1 MNIIKDKEIKF
12 VIDGKEL
19 GGFVVYPKTD
29 CPHLLPSQI
38 NSLNL
43 LLEDKKDIILSNSCS
58 ECQDQS
64 ENWLCLECHL
74 ISCSREVKGHMAKH
88 NTETSHSI
96 ALSFFDGSFW
106 CYNCDSYIITAQ
118 LEALQRKFSAIKFP
132 EVPKVKKVEEKKE
145 EDKVEEKKVEEKK
158 VEEKKVDEPLEKKE
172 VEVKKEEVKNEEK
185 LDEAFDKLNIT
196 ESKFSYQDLIEG
208 IKTKKYNKIAFLT
221 GAGISVSAGIP
232 DFRSPGTGLYSKL
245 QNYNLPYPE
254 AIFELGYFRKNP
266 KAFYTLSNGFLTAE
280 VKPTTSH
287 FLQKM
292 ISDMGVLVQSFTQ
305 NIDSLELEAGLP
317 EGKLCQAHGHMRSC
331 HCINCHKE
339 MDINKMMESIKT
351 ETIYKCECNGLVK
364 PDIVFFGE
372 KLPIDF
378 FQKSLLLKHVDLVI
392 VMGTS
397 LVVFPFASLISMIPK
412 EVPIVLINRDESLQG
427 ENNYLFMGGDLDE
440 NVEKMVKD
448 LGMQE
453 QYEKIKKEALAKFE
467 KKKE

>member
-1 MNIIKDKEIKF
+1 MNIKDKEIKF

-19 GGFVVYPKTD
+19 GGFAVYPKTN
-29 CPHLLPSQI
+29 CPHLLPSHI
-38 NSLNL
+38 DSLNW
-43 LLEDKKDIILSNSCS
+43 LLEDKKDLILSNSCS

-64 ENWLCLECHL
+64 ENWFCLECRL

-96 ALSFFDGSFW
+96 ALSFSDCSFW
-106 CYNCDSYIITAQ
+106 CYNCDSYIITGH

-145 EDKVEEKKVEEKK
+145 EDKVEEKKV
-158 VEEKKVDEPLEKKE
+158 DEPLEKKE
-172 VEVKKEEVKNEEK
+172 EEVKKEEK
-185 LDEAFDKLNIT
+185 LDEAFDKLKIT
-196 ESKFSYQDLIEG
+196 ENKFSYQDLIEG
-208 IKTKKYNKIAFLT
+208 IKSKKYNRIAFLT

-254 AIFELGYFRKNP
+254 AVFELGYFRKNP

-280 VKPTTSH
+280 IKPTTSH
-287 FLQKM
+287 FFQKM
-292 ISDMGVLVQSFTQ
+292 ISDTGVLVQSFTQ

-317 EGKLCQAHGHMRSC
+317 NGKLCQAHGHMRSC

-378 FQKSLLLKHVDLVI
+378 FQKSILLKHVDLAIVI
-392 VMGTS
+392 GTS

-412 EVPIVLINRDESLQG
+412 EAPIVLINRDESLQG

-440 NVEKMVKD
+440 NVEKLVKD

-453 QYEKIKKEALAKFE
+453 QYEKIKKEALAKLE
-467 KKKE
+467 KKNE